1 SSMRSSPVSEA
12 SPGIDL
18 LIALMIRARCSCKN
32 EEEGRCLVRAQRRP
46 TTRDFR
52 RHLDRV
58 QRRPG
63 HQVQTDPRTASGLR
77 VPAHAAEPVHGRIH
91 IEKINEPFL
100 FRDGGSPAEYGAGL
114 KLAIDRGWLSLHESG
129 TFVTFT
135 PAGAE
140 LFA

>member
-1 SSMRSSPVSEA
+1 MAEIARVLVALVSAVGVEVEEREVCIRTLELA
-12 SPGIDL
+12 RTRNVDFIDAYL
-18 LIALMIRARCSCKN
+18 A
-32 EEEGRCLVRAQRRP
+32 VRA
-46 TTRDFR
+46 TN
-52 RHLDRV
+52 
-58 QRRPG
+58 
-63 HQVQTDPRTASGLR
+63 
-77 VPAHAAEPVHGRIH
+77 AAEPVQGRIH